1 MMVPVRVAIFS
12 RLLLCKGGRR
22 FIATTTEPLQD
33 GKITLSNF
41 MGYKSKKLQAAGTT
55 GSQIPAVYLLG
66 LLLPGRFQAQ
76 PCTIHYHPSCLEQ
89 IGRQC
94 FDFFFFV
101 VCSSFLCCELAWLNF
116 QQKHL
121 FLTSSDAGQSA
132 PLYCGCYLFLVN
144 FSTFFQAKD
153 NTFELSLCH
162 GGEDVFLG
170 EKFHPVGP
178 NDVLWCFQRGG
189 AV

>member
-1 MMVPVRVAIFS
+1 MPMMVPVRVAIFS

-94 FDFFFFV
+94 FDFFFF
-101 VCSSFLCCELAWLNF
+101 C
-116 QQKHL
+116 
-121 FLTSSDAGQSA
+121 
-132 PLYCGCYLFLVN
+132 PLLQFLVLRVGMIE
-144 FSTFFQAKD
+144 FSTKTPLFNFLRCRAKRS
-153 NTFELSLCH
+153 TL
-162 GGEDVFLG
+162 
-170 EKFHPVGP
+170 
-178 NDVLWCFQRGG
+178 LWLLFISR
-189 AV
+189 